1 MTIKVA
7 ITNIL
12 HTNWSTDNV
21 KRKWKGMPVFFF
33 MFFKILFHFAY
44 EDKKKEKTIYNT
56 HTQQKD
62 STAVVPDKKNNVI

>member
-1 MTIKVA
+1 
-7 ITNIL
+7 
-12 HTNWSTDNV
+12 
-21 KRKWKGMPVFFF
+21 MPVFFF

-56 HTQQKD
+56 NTQQKD